1 MKELLD
7 EELGKEKSDIAFCL
21 FKERVEQG
29 KIVDLEIEGDSMS
42 PFLSRGDTV
51 SVRKVEFRDLRR
63 GDIVVYRVDKRLYAH
78 RYIHLAPSDKLVTKG
93 DNNSHFDSLPIPA
106 EQLIGK
112 VVLVKKDKGVIALEV
127 VSWKVIN
134 YFLASVSA
142 LHGYVVLFLRFLNE
156 TFFRDKKG
164 RFGILIIKGL
174 HFIFSVPFNLTVRM
188 VNLDK

>member
-7 EELGKEKSDIAFCL
+7 EGLGEERNDIAFCL

-42 PFLSRGDTV
+42 PFLSRGDTI
-51 SVRKVEFRDLRR
+51 SVRKVEFQDLRR
-63 GDIVVYRVDKRLYAH
+63 GDIVVYRADKRLHAH
-78 RYIHLAPSDKLVTKG
+78 RYIYLAPSNKLVTKG

-112 VVLVKKDKGVIALEV
+112 VVLIKKGKRTIDLEV

-142 LHGYVVLFLRFLNE
+142 LDGYVVLFLRFLNE

-164 RFGILIIKGL
+164 RFRILIIKGL
-174 HFIFSVPFNLTVRM
+174 HFIFSVPFKLT
-188 VNLDK
+188 K